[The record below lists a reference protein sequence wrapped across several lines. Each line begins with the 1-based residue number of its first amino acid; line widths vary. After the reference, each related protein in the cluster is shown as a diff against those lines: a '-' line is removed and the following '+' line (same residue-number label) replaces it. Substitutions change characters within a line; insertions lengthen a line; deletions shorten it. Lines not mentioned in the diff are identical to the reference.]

1 MAQAAAA
8 APPAA
13 APAPAKS
20 RKLLFIIIGVVV
32 LALGGGGAALL
43 LSRGKSAEKAAP
55 KEAVKAPALYLAMDP
70 PFVVNFQAEQ
80 VVRYLQVTVQLM
92 TREPETLEFLKSHDP
107 VIRNDLLLLF
117 GNQPYATISNVAGK
131 EQLRTEA
138 LATVRKAVASEG
150 GRADKVEAVYFT
162 SFVVQ

>member
-20 RKLLFIIIGVVV
+20 KKVLFIIIGVAV
-32 LALGGGGAALL
+32 LALGGGAAFF
-43 LSRGKSAEKAAP
+43 LSRGKPAEKAAP

-80 VVRYLQVTVQLM
+80 TVRYLQVTVQLM
-92 TREPETLEFLKSHDP
+92 TREPEVLEFLKGHDP

-131 EQLRTEA
+131 EQLRAQA

-150 GRADKVEAVYFT
+150 GKADKVEAVYFT
-162 SFVVQ
+162 SFVIQ